1 MERANMKKILIISF
15 ILFFVFSGCAKKEQN
30 ITANYSK
37 KLLVNDTQVS
47 VEVVSGSYEMKKGL
61 SDRDEMCENC
71 GMLFIMPGSSI
82 HYFWMHDMKF
92 PLDFAYIENNKIVE
106 IFKNVPIYTNNEFTK
121 INSVENSDMILELN
135 AGFLDKNNIKVG
147 DRIQLISSK

>member
-1 MERANMKKILIISF
+1 
-15 ILFFVFSGCAKKEQN
+15 
-30 ITANYSK
+30 
-37 KLLVNDTQVS
+37 
-47 VEVVSGSYEMKKGL
+47 
-61 SDRDEMCENC
+61 
-71 GMLFIMPGSSI
+71 MPGSSI